1 MPSILFKCPF
11 TREYVTGWVADDPAD
26 SDKFETIK
34 CLSCARVHVVNPKTG
49 KVLGTNDE

>member
-11 TREYVTGWVADDPAD
+11 TRELVTGWVADDPAD
-26 SDKFETIK
+26 SDTFETIK

-49 KVLGTNDE
+49 KVLGTHDE